1 MEKSLERIETLR
13 TEKVS
18 RALLKLGLPTMAGLV
33 ISALYNLVDTY
44 FVGKLGTSQ
53 MGAVSIV
60 YPLGLVILGTGLL
73 FGSGASSCVS
83 RFLGKNDRDGANR
96 YASTAL
102 FASLAVGLVL
112 LTLMLLFLTPLL
124 RTLGATSTMMAY
136 AKKYAVL
143 FIIGL
148 VFNLFNITFNNI
160 IIAEGAA
167 ATSMT
172 ALFAGCLTNIILDP
186 ILITTLSLGV
196 RGAALAT
203 VISRI
208 ITFSVY
214 LIYLFRRKSV
224 LEFRL
229 RHVSI
234 KITVLTDIFKLGA
247 PVLMYQLLTGLSLS
261 LTNGLSAPYGD
272 SVIAALSVTT
282 RIMSLWSMA
291 IFGFLKGFVPFA
303 AYNFGAGRMDR
314 VRQATRI
321 TTAWSFL
328 YCVLTSAA
336 MIAFSQPLISAF
348 SRGDMTLIRIGRL
361 SLILNALTFTGFGF
375 QAVYSN
381 LFIALGKARE
391 GGLIGIGRQGL
402 FFIPLIFI
410 LSGIFKLNGII
421 ATQPAADLCSLILV
435 AFLAGPARKEM
446 ALAKS
451 ERRSA

>member
-1 MEKSLERIETLR
+1 MEKSRERIETLR
-13 TEKVS
+13 TGNVS
-18 RALLKLGLPTMAGLV
+18 RALLKLGLPSMAGLV
-33 ISALYNLVDTY
+33 ISALYNLIDTY

-73 FGSGASSCVS
+73 FGSGASSHVS
-83 RFLGKNDRDGANR
+83 RFLGKDDRDGASR

-102 FASLAVGLVL
+102 FGGLAVGLVL
-112 LTLMLLFLTPLL
+112 LSLMLIFLTPLL
-124 RTLGATSTMMAY
+124 SALGATATMMAY

-143 FIIGL
+143 FISGL
-148 VFNLFNITFNNI
+148 IFNLFNITFNNI
-160 IIAEGAA
+160 IVAEGAA
-167 ATSMT
+167 RTSMT

-186 ILITTLSLGV
+186 ILIFTLSLGV

-214 LIYLFRRKSV
+214 LAYLFRRQSV

-229 RHVSI
+229 RHVCLKAS
-234 KITVLTDIFKLGA
+234 VLADIFKLGA
-247 PVLMYQLLTGLSLS
+247 PVLMYQLLTGLALS
-261 LTNGLSAPYGD
+261 LTNGLTAPYGD
-272 SVIAALSVTT
+272 SAIAALAVTT

-291 IFGFLKGFVPFA
+291 IFGFLKGYVPFA
-303 AYNFGAGRMDR
+303 AFNFGAGKLER

-321 TTAWSFL
+321 TTIWSFA
-328 YCVLTSAA
+328 YCTLTAAA
-336 MIAFSQPLISAF
+336 MIAFSRPLVSAF

-402 FFIPLIFI
+402 FFIPLLFL
-410 LSGIFKLNGII
+410 LSGLFKLNGII
-421 ATQPAADLCSLILV
+421 AAQPVADLCSLILV
-435 AFLAGPARKEM
+435 TVLAGSARR
-446 ALAKS
+446 AIAPDG
-451 ERRSA
+451 RIRQTA